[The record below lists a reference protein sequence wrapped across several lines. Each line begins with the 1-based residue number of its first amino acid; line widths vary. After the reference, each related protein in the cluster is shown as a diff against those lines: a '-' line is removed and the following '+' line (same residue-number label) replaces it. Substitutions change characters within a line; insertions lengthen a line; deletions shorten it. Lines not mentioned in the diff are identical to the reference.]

1 MHFPVLLAGVL
12 GMLDLLRLTP
22 VSSEQGRY
30 LRAMQGSAES
40 LLTII
45 NDILVSLTGAPW
57 RSARCAGSNL
67 KRSP

>member
-1 MHFPVLLAGVL
+1 
-12 GMLDLLRLTP
+12 MLDLLRLTP

-45 NDILVSLTGAPW
+45 NDILVSPAGLPGVLHVVLD
-57 RSARCAGSNL
+57 RMLKEARRLQC
-67 KRSP
+67 